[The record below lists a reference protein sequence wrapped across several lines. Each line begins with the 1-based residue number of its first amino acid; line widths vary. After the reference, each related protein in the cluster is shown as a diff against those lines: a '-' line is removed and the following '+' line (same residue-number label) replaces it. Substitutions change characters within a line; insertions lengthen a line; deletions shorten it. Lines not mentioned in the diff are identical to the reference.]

1 MSRIA
6 TALSVSLDG
15 YIAGPQDGP
24 GQPLGA
30 GGRALFDWYNA
41 GDTPSRFYP
50 AFRMSR
56 QSAEFFDA
64 GAAEV
69 GAVIAGRRTYDIADG
84 WAGKGPLP
92 GVPLFVLT
100 HRAPEPVPPNEE
112 YTFVTDGVE
121 SAVAQAGA
129 AIGAAADGR
138 DVVGV
143 MGAGTVQ
150 ACLRA
155 GLLDELTLHLVPIV
169 LGAGVRLLD
178 HLDPA
183 RVQLDCIGVVDA
195 PGVTHLSYRISYP
208 TAA

>member
-30 GGRALFDWYNA
+30 GGRALFDWYRA

-50 AFRMSR
+50 DFRMSK

-64 GAAEV
+64 GTAKV

-84 WAGKGPLP
+84 WGGKGPLP

-100 HRAPEPVPPNEE
+100 HGAPDPVPPNEE

-129 AIGAAADGR
+129 AVNADASGR

-143 MGAGTVQ
+143 MGAGAVQ
-150 ACLRA
+150 GCLRA

-183 RVQLDCIGVVDA
+183 RVALECTGVVDA
-195 PGVTHLSYRISYP
+195 PGVTHLSYRISYDS
-208 TAA
+208 AG